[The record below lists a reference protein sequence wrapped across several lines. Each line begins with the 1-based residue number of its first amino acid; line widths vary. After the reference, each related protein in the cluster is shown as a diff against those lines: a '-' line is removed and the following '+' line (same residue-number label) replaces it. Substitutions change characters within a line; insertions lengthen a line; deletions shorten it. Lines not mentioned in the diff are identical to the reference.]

1 MNPFLDTEP
10 RRKLVRLERSVSLP
24 PVVLRLLDE
33 CNGYGFVAGGAVVR
47 DLIGAKAS
55 DIDFFVTSED
65 TYSYAITELRLAGYS
80 IKLEQDKNGEREY
93 DPNHYRT
100 ILESDGERDID
111 VVFDSRW
118 HHIEDVLE
126 SFDLDICRMA
136 YLGEG
141 YVLMLPEAR
150 EALLTRTV
158 QVRRMTPPT
167 PARLQKYK
175 SIGFTH
181 NQPASETPIW
191 EAA

>member
-1 MNPFLDTEP
+1 MTLSP
-10 RRKLVRLERSVSLP
+10 RLVRLERRIGLP
-24 PVVLRLLDE
+24 YVVLRLLDE
-33 CNGYGFVAGGAVVR
+33 CNGYGFVAGGSIVR
-47 DLIGAKAS
+47 DLIGAKES
-55 DIDFFVTSED
+55 DIDFFVTSLD
-65 TYSYAITELRLAGYS
+65 TYDYVVIELMKSGYVIGS
-80 IKLEQDKNGEREY
+80 EQNKSGEREY
-93 DPNHYRT
+93 DPDHHRT
-100 ILESDGERDID
+100 ILLKTSERPVD

-118 HHIEDVLE
+118 KQIEDVLE

-167 PARLQKYK
+167 PKRLEKYK
-175 SIGFTH
+175 ALGFTH
-181 NQPASETPIW
+181 NQPACETPIW